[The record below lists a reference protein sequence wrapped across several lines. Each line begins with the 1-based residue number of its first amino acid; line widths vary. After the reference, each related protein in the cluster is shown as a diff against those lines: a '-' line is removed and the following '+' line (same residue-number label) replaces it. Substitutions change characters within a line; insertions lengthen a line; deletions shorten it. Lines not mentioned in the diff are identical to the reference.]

1 MRNYYEEF
9 RKAEKLGKSFVR
21 DLFYV
26 FLDEIKA
33 EKDVLELDWLQEDIK
48 CLATFSES
56 KKLSEM
62 YQELSKELYSW
73 FRENENLFK
82 A

>member
-1 MRNYYEEF
+1 MRNYYSEL
-9 RKAEKLGKSFVR
+9 RRAEKLGGALVR
-21 DLFYV
+21 DLFHV
-26 FLDEIKA
+26 FLDEIKS

-56 KKLSEM
+56 KELSEM